1 MAEIKR
7 VSPEEA
13 KKLVDQDG
21 YTYVDVRTEPEYA
34 AGHPAGSINVPV
46 MHPAARGMA
55 PNPDFLEVVTSLY
68 PKDAKLVLGCR
79 SGQRSMRAA
88 EILAGAGYTSV
99 VDQRAGYDGA
109 RNAFGAV
116 TEPGWAPSGLP
127 TEPTT
132 PGGSYAEVRAKAG
145 KA

>member
-13 KKLVDQDG
+13 KKLVEEG
-21 YTYVDVRTEPEYA
+21 YVYVDVRTEPEYA
-34 AGHPAGSINVPV
+34 AGHPAGAVNVPV

-55 PNPDFLEVVTSLY
+55 PNPDFLEVATALF
-68 PKDAKLVLGCR
+68 PKDAKLVVGCR

-88 EILAGAGYTSV
+88 EMLVAAGYTSV

-127 TEPTT
+127 TETST
-132 PGGSYAEVRAKAG
+132 PGGSYPEQRAKAG
-145 KA
+145 KS

>member
-1 MAEIKR
+1 MADIAR
-7 VSPEEA
+7 VSPAEA
-13 KKLVDQDG
+13 KKLVDEQG

-34 AGHPAGSINVPV
+34 AGHPVGSVNIPV

-55 PNPDFLEVVTSLY
+55 PNPDFLEVVTGAF
-68 PKDAKLVLGCR
+68 PKDAKLVVGCR

-88 EILAGAGYTSV
+88 EILTGAGYTSI

-109 RNAFGAV
+109 RNAFGGV

-127 TEPTT
+127 TETST
-132 PGGSYAEVRAKAG
+132 AGGSYAEQRAKAG
-145 KA
+145 KG